1 MRYNKKKFIYLIS
14 PLKIDKTFYSHLEY
28 ILKQKKVSFFQ
39 LRIKNEKIEKKLT
52 IGKRIK
58 KICKK
63 FKVKFLINDDVFLA
77 KQLDADGCHLGQN
90 DMSIHKARKLIGDKI
105 IGITCHNSIKL
116 AKVALKNKADYI
128 AFGAFYSTSTKKT
141 KYKSSLGLLK
151 KARKIIVPVLPSP
164 IDMSAARDFLN
175 SIRSLGS
182 VIRNRTDICLV
193 ANRCRANTNI
203 FEELDDYLV
212 REKGIRYV
220 TAFRDNTNYI
230 NAAKKGIGIFE
241 MGESMTAQDREE
253 WKPLLS
259 WLNSKKRK

>member
-1 MRYNKKKFIYLIS
+1 LRYNKKKFIYLIS

-151 KARKIIVPVLPSP
+151 KARKITKKPIVAIGGINYNNYKNLL
-164 IDMSAARDFLN
+164 LN
-175 SIRSLGS
+175 K
-182 VIRNRTDICLV
+182 
-193 ANRCRANTNI
+193 ANLLAISGYVWKNKKLKP
-203 FEELDDYLV
+203 FEA
-212 REKGIRYV
+212 I
-220 TAFRDNTNYI
+220 
-230 NAAKKGIGIFE
+230 KKL
-241 MGESMTAQDREE
+241 
-253 WKPLLS
+253 K
-259 WLNSKKRK
+259 